1 MRRIQARAFESRS
14 RMTVITGRRR
24 IGKTSLALR
33 ATQGEQ
39 PTVYLF
45 VSRKN
50 EAALCEEFAGL
61 VSAVLECYVPSE
73 IKNFKS
79 LFQLLME
86 LAKARKFNLII
97 DEFQEFFN
105 INPSVF
111 SDMQN
116 IWDSYRNDT
125 HMNLL
130 LMGSVYSMMHKIFE
144 SYHEPLFGRA
154 DAIIRLSGFGTE
166 TMREIMRD
174 YRSDYTND
182 ELLAFYCV
190 TGGVPKYIELL
201 CEDTDLSIE
210 GMFNFIVRENSLF
223 INEGRTLLIEE
234 FGKDYGLYFS
244 VLNCIASGINTQG
257 AIESAL
263 GGVTVAGHLK
273 RLIEDYSL
281 IRRVRPIMS
290 KPRSQNVQYEI
301 TDNFLKFWFNY
312 FDRNQTLVE
321 LNNFERLREIVMAD
335 YPTFSGHAL
344 EKWFRQK
351 MVESHEY
358 SDIGSWWERK
368 KGKDANEIDIV
379 GIKTD
384 GKTALVAEVKR
395 QSRNY
400 DHKLFMDK
408 VECVTTSILS
418 KYKIETSLLTLDDM

>member
-1 MRRIQARAFESRS
+1 M
-14 RMTVITGRRR
+14 
-24 IGKTSLALR
+24 
-33 ATQGEQ
+33 
-39 PTVYLF
+39 
-45 VSRKN
+45 
-50 EAALCEEFAGL
+50 CEEFAGL

-116 IWDSYRNDT
+116 IWDSYRNET

-223 INEGRTLLIEE
+223 VNEGRTLLIEE